1 MGDHRPHAE
10 HGSHAHHEAPSH
22 LSHKALDHSTSLAC
36 MVVTCSDTRTQD
48 TDTSGKL
55 ICHLLKEQRHS
66 IAAYHLIKDEPEDI
80 TQLLEEAAHQKDKQ
94 VVIING
100 GTGISRRD
108 STFEAVDGF
117 LQKRLDGFGELFRS
131 LSYQEIGS
139 SAMLSRATAGIHG
152 HLVIF
157 SIPGSQGAVR
167 LAMEQLILPEVG
179 HIVGELTK

>member
-1 MGDHRPHAE
+1 MGDHRPHGE

-22 LSHKALDHSTSLAC
+22 LSHKAHASVSLSC
-36 MVVTCSDTRTQD
+36 MVVTCSDSRTKD

-55 ICHLLKEQRHS
+55 ICHLLKEQGHS

-80 TQLLEEAAHQKDKQ
+80 TRLLEEAALQTDKQ

-117 LQKRLDGFGELFRS
+117 LQKRLDGFGELFRY
-131 LSYQEIGS
+131 LSYQPSAFAFRVEAAAGLLVSDSTCAPHLSNHSRNS
-139 SAMLSRATAGIHG
+139 SA
-152 HLVIF
+152 
-157 SIPGSQGAVR
+157 
-167 LAMEQLILPEVG
+167 
-179 HIVGELTK
+179 